1 MEYFKRVKG
10 LRASEATERK
20 KDDFNYFETNYQ
32 NTVKSIMEQARDR
45 FLQQISSG
53 TYKKGAGVNALLS
66 IMQTNTSFIEGTR
79 KLFS

>member
-1 MEYFKRVKG
+1 M
-10 LRASEATERK
+10 
-20 KDDFNYFETNYQ
+20 
-32 NTVKSIMEQARDR
+32 KSIMEQARDR

-66 IMQTNTSFIEGTR
+66 IMQTNTSFIEGTQ